1 MSQNIMKLIVGNKV
15 FSEIWLDGLWK
26 PTVHILKAKNKISD
40 YSKCQVVAIFSL
52 SAGVDWYVL
61 AI

>member
-15 FSEIWLDGLWK
+15 FSKIWLDGLRK
-26 PTVHILKAKNKISD
+26 ATVHILKAKNKISD

-52 SAGVDWYVL
+52 STGVD
-61 AI
+61 

>member
-15 FSEIWLDGLWK
+15 FSEIWLDGLRK

-52 SAGVDWYVL
+52 SAGVD
-61 AI
+61 